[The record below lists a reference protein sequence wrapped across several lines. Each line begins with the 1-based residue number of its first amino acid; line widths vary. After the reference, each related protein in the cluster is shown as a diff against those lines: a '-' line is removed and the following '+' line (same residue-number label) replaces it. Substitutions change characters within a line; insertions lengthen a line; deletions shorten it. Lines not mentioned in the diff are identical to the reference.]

1 MINVISKRG
10 LLYTWEL
17 GIYVGMIGKI
27 KQREVAGGDS
37 AGNTHESHAHTDW
50 AATPWGP
57 FFARVQKW

>member
-1 MINVISKRG
+1 MGARYICR
-10 LLYTWEL
+10 YDRQ
-17 GIYVGMIGKI
+17 I

-57 FFARVQKW
+57 FSLEYKSGKVYYLVYSTSVA